1 MSQPTFGML
10 PSHPLPEP
18 DTALATN
25 ARESIQALI
34 DSVGSG
40 HVSRRKAARIAE
52 SIEPVRVFGAH
63 VAQIV
68 EQGCQ
73 IARASATSA
82 RDVERLAAEI
92 ASFRAIRDGHTLES
106 FGIGEQKKHL
116 PGIIEEESKV
126 RTVAAQVAWEEL
138 AERRDVLLRQREA
151 DKERIADERAAR
163 RAQLAHVQATRTARA
178 DAARKKNDEAAAR
191 ITQDVQL
198 GSVPLGANQ
207 PFHAFAACVYLAAKL
222 DDGLSSDE
230 AATRTREA
238 VLARMTAGAPSH
250 EEIEA
255 YRSAYQE
262 LKQRATAA
270 AHRQDASEIFAAA
283 ENLTGGVQ

>member
-1 MSQPTFGML
+1 MSHPSFGML
-10 PSHPLPEP
+10 HPSHPLL
-18 DTALATN
+18 DTALAAN
-25 ARESIQALI
+25 ARASIQALI

-73 IARASATSA
+73 IARESATCS
-82 RDVERLAAEI
+82 RDVERLGAEI
-92 ASFRAIRDGHTLES
+92 AQFRAIRDAHALES

-116 PGIIEEESKV
+116 PGIIAEESKV

-138 AERRDVLLRQREA
+138 TERRDVILRQREA

-163 RAQLAHVQATRTARA
+163 RAQITHAQAIRTART
-178 DAARKKNDEAAAR
+178 DAARKKNEDAAAR
-191 ITQDVQL
+191 VTRDVQL
-198 GSVPLGANQ
+198 GSVPMGANQ

-222 DDGLSSDE
+222 DDGLSGDE

-238 VLARMTAGAPSH
+238 VLAQMTAEAPSP

-262 LKQRATAA
+262 LKQRATAT

>member
-1 MSQPTFGML
+1 MSHPSFGML

-34 DSVGSG
+34 AV
-40 HVSRRKAARIAE
+40 
-52 SIEPVRVFGAH
+52 SIEPVRVFGCA

-68 EQGCQ
+68 EQGCE
-73 IARASATSA
+73 IARVSATSA
-82 RDVERLAAEI
+82 RDIERLGAEI
-92 ASFRAIRDGHTLES
+92 ASFRAIRDAHALES

-116 PGIIEEESKV
+116 PGIIAEESKV
-126 RTVAAQVAWEEL
+126 RTCAAQAAWEEL
-138 AERRDVLLRQREA
+138 TERRDVILRHRAA
-151 DKERIADERAAR
+151 DKERLADERAAR
-163 RAQLAHVQATRTARA
+163 RAQLAHAQATRTARA

-198 GSVPLGANQ
+198 GSVPMGPNQ
-207 PFHAFAACVYLAAKL
+207 PFHAFAACVYLAARL
-222 DDGLSSDE
+222 DDGLSGDE

-238 VLARMTAGAPSH
+238 VLARMTTGAPSS
-250 EEIEA
+250 EETQA
-255 YRSAYQE
+255 YQSAYQE
-262 LKQRATAA
+262 LKRRATAA

-283 ENLTGGVQ
+283 ENLAGGVQ